1 MDRTVLP
8 NVSHQGHRRRKDGS
22 GHWLLAYQK
31 EEEQRYRNVNRRIK
45 ATFGN
50 CENRTPDG
58 PRGVILDEL
67 LLLQLH
73 CVDHPSK
80 LCFVDVSEKRLT
92 SVKSEDFK
100 VFVNVAYIDASINS
114 LSLGSFSSFVS
125 LRELNLS
132 LNGICNMAFS
142 AADFPYLELLDLSYN
157 SVSAVDIV
165 SLGRL
170 PLLKVLHLTGN
181 KLLHL
186 PPDLGSSYHDP
197 TQLPAEEGDTQFKAL
212 EALMLDDNK
221 LSSGVFSSLINL
233 KRLKY
238 LNLQRNCI
246 SEIPYMQLMNCSK
259 PVDFTEK
266 QEEEEGVAITK
277 SNPNTDKHLKKLSQM
292 FHEDIWEEFS
302 HGSDLP
308 LPELQFLNLADN
320 KIAEEEA
327 LVAATLFPM
336 LREIDIQ
343 SNPLTTKR
351 RGEPPLL
358 SYIRERLGITTKR
371 KKTQEAVKLPLK
383 VLTNPR
389 WKVHKK
395 IPKVSKNPLL
405 MNTTR
410 AAQIQTDK
418 SEVVVKRTRGS
429 EGKESSDPAI
439 HENTEH
445 FFITQT
451 ADAPEFERDVPS
463 EEKETANNEEPTS
476 PEQFTCYKMS
486 TDAKPNP
493 NASKLVGTQ
502 TAVRMPEH
510 AQKKLNVYRDSKPE
524 LDSIQTP
531 NGEKEKRIK
540 KLPPLKP
547 IKQPAERVDEM
558 MKVMKENTTIK
569 TVPLAVV
576 LCGAGVNKEEYKE
589 ALSLL
594 RELKT
599 KYKRVHKKTMERAAR
614 QSLTETKTE
623 LNLHL

>member
-92 SVKSEDFK
+92 S
-100 VFVNVAYIDASINS
+100 
-114 LSLGSFSSFVS
+114 
-125 LRELNLS
+125 
-132 LNGICNMAFS
+132 
-142 AADFPYLELLDLSYN
+142 
-157 SVSAVDIV
+157 
-165 SLGRL
+165 
-170 PLLKVLHLTGN
+170 
-181 KLLHL
+181 
-186 PPDLGSSYHDP
+186 
-197 TQLPAEEGDTQFKAL
+197 
-212 EALMLDDNK
+212 
-221 LSSGVFSSLINL
+221 
-233 KRLKY
+233 
-238 LNLQRNCI
+238 
-246 SEIPYMQLMNCSK
+246 
-259 PVDFTEK
+259 
-266 QEEEEGVAITK
+266 
-277 SNPNTDKHLKKLSQM
+277 M